1 MKVIAPLEK
10 GDNRSLTEGFDIQA
24 TIQLDSLLS
33 KENVIKSEPMLMYGL
48 WFIFWRK
55 MDKLALSALKYSEL
69 LGYEYIVVLGRKGKT
84 RKIRIIFS

>member
-1 MKVIAPLEK
+1 MKVMAPLEK

-48 WFIFWRK
+48 
-55 MDKLALSALKYSEL
+55 
-69 LGYEYIVVLGRKGKT
+69 
-84 RKIRIIFS
+84 